1 MSGKREREQLDPVS
15 IPDVECIAQT
25 ERAIRVVIAKGVR
38 MRWIPQSQI
47 TPMSEVYQLGD
58 RGTLIVTAWF
68 AEKEGLGDG

>member
-1 MSGKREREQLDPVS
+1 MSGKREREQLEPVS

-25 ERAIRVVIAKGVR
+25 ERAIRVVIAGD

>member
-1 MSGKREREQLDPVS
+1 MSKSREREQLDPVS

-25 ERAIRVVIAKGVR
+25 ERAIRVVIAGDP
-38 MRWIPQSQI
+38 RWIPQSQI

-68 AEKEGLGDG
+68 AEKEGLG